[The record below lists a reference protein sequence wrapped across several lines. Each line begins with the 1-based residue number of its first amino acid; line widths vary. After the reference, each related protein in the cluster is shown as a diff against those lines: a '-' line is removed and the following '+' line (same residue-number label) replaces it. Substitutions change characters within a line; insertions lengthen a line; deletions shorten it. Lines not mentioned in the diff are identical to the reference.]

1 MMPKDKENSKNKNVV
16 RRISRR
22 KMSSSQQSVKR
33 RILSWLQDNLWLN
46 KKNNNVRKRKSKL
59 KWKSKGFNKLKKS
72 P

>member
-16 RRISRR
+16 RRISRK
-22 KMSSSQQSVKR
+22 KMSSSRQSVKR

-59 KWKSKGFNKLKKS
+59 KWKSKGFKKLRKS

>member
-33 RILSWLQDNLWLN
+33 RILSWLQDNHWLN
-46 KKNNNVRKRKSKL
+46 KKNNNVRKRKFKP
-59 KWKSKGFNKLKKS
+59 KWKSKGFKKLRKS